1 MRKKYAYFVN
11 NIMIQRKEFLNEL
24 EKCCQRVIHT
34 NVIAGW
40 CGVDTI
46 GFDEKMFKAELKNI
60 NGGIRV
66 SMPSSYGSREYK
78 LFYRKEI

>member
-1 MRKKYAYFVN
+1 MRNKYAYFVN

-34 NVIAGW
+34 DVIAGW

-66 SMPSSYGSREYK
+66 SMPASYGSREYK
-78 LFYRKEI
+78 LFYRKEV

>member
-1 MRKKYAYFVN
+1 MRKKYAYFID
-11 NIMIQRKEFLNEL
+11 NIVLPRKDFLKEL

-34 NVIAGW
+34 DIIADW
-40 CGVDTI
+40 CGIDTI
-46 GFDEKMFKAELKNI
+46 GFDEKMFKTELRNI

-66 SMPSSYGSREYK
+66 SLPDIYGPKTYK

>member
-1 MRKKYAYFVN
+1 MRKKYAYFVD
-11 NIMIQRKEFLNEL
+11 NIVLPRKDFLKEL

-34 NVIAGW
+34 DIIAGW
-40 CGVDTI
+40 CGIDTI
-46 GFDEKMFKAELKNI
+46 GFDEKMFNAELRNI

-66 SMPSSYGSREYK
+66 SLPYIYGSKTYK

>member
-11 NIMIQRKEFLNEL
+11 NIMIQRKEFLNKP

-34 NVIAGW
+34 DVIAGW
-40 CGVDTI
+40 CGVDTV
-46 GFDEKMFKAELKNI
+46 GFDEKMFKAKLRNI
-60 NGGIRV
+60 NRGIRV
-66 SMPSSYGSREYK
+66 SLPDGYSAKTYK

>member
-34 NVIAGW
+34 DVIAGW

-66 SMPSSYGSREYK
+66 SLPNGYGSKTYK